1 MLIQKEED
9 FIFPA
14 RPFNE
19 KILPDFKD
27 YLIQIPTRRQTKE
40 KKEETIPCLFK
51 KNPNSKKLLIFFHC
65 NGGDMFNAY
74 YYVTEILKNF
84 NFNFLFPE
92 YPAYTIYNAPKSSQ
106 KVLDDSLIIYDF
118 CLKNI
123 KNLTEKNIYIFGRSL
138 GTGPAVYI
146 SSQRNPAGT
155 FLLSPYTTFAKVGKR
170 FHEPDFYQNLTKH
183 LRSIDYIAN
192 VKCPLCIFHGKQD
205 VLIYPEESE
214 ILFKKCENND
224 KKELHLIDGMDH
236 NNVINYR
243 DEMKPIAEKFIEKYC
258 PFEENKENITLDL
271 DKSFYLIKDN
281 ANIDGNNNNDEEEE
295 EDLK

>member
-9 FIFPA
+9 FIFPTI
-14 RPFNE
+14 PFNE
-19 KILPDFKD
+19 TILPDFKD
-27 YLIQIPTRRQTKE
+27 YLIQIPTGRQTEE

-51 KNPNSKKLLIFFHC
+51 KNPKSKKLLIFFHC

-74 YYVTEILKNF
+74 YFVTKILKNF
-84 NFNFLFPE
+84 NFNYLFPE
-92 YPAYTIYNAPKSSQ
+92 YPAYTIYKAPKSSQ

-155 FLLSPYTTFAKVGKR
+155 FLLSPYTTFAEVGKR
-170 FHEPDFYQNLTKH
+170 FHNPDFYHNLTKH
-183 LRSIDYIAN
+183 LRSIDYIDK
-192 VKCPLCIFHGKQD
+192 VKCPLCIFHGKED
-205 VLIYPEESE
+205 ALIYSSQSE

-224 KKELHLIDGMDH
+224 KKELHLIDGMEH
-236 NNVINYR
+236 NDVINHR

-258 PFEENKENITLDL
+258 PFEDNKENISLDL

-281 ANIDGNNNNDEEEE
+281 ATIDDNNNEE